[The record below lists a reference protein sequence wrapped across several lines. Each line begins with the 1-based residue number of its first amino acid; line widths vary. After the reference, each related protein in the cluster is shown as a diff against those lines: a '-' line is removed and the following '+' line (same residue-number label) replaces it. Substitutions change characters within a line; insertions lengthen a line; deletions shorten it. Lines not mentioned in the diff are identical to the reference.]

1 MRLSVA
7 MRGLLAAL
15 LLCLLPAAASRAA
28 TVLRVAYAG
37 SMGVVMDRYLGPAF
51 AQAEGIDYQ
60 GIGQGAYGLARL
72 LAAKALRA
80 DVFVSITPGPIVVLQ
95 QAGLID
101 RAVPIA
107 STQMVIAY
115 SPRSRFAPMLRAAAQ
130 GRRPWWQVLQTPG
143 LRFGRTDPAVDP
155 QGQNIIFT
163 MLLAERFYHQSD
175 LVQRILGSVQNPA
188 QIFTE
193 PSLLSRLQA
202 GQLDAASSY
211 RSAAISHHLPYTPL
225 AGRDQSER
233 SGTAGGCFPASAADH
248 PPARRQAGDAASAA
262 AGVLRRGA
270 EERGAAA
277 AGAGVRGLSAQRA
290 RAGAAARPGLWIRAG
305 SCALKARRA
314 RTAAAG
320 EVPWYGAPECWR
332 WPFW

>member
-211 RSAAISHHLPYTPL
+211 RSAAISHHLPYIPL
-225 AGRDQSER
+225 PDAINLSD
-233 SGTAGGCFPASAADH
+233 
-248 PPARRQAGDAASAA
+248 PARLADASRLVQLTIRQPDGKPATLHPEPLVFYAAVLKNAVQPQLAQAFVAFLRSAR
-262 AGVLRRGA
+262 GQVLLRAQGY
-270 EERGAAA
+270 G
-277 AGAGVRGLSAQRA
+277 SAPDHA
-290 RAGAAARPGLWIRAG
+290 R
-305 SCALKARRA
+305 
-314 RTAAAG
+314 
-320 EVPWYGAPECWR
+320 
-332 WPFW
+332 